1 MKKGVFQLA
10 QSKYSSCGQGIGQHQ
25 YNLEPHKSMQVVH
38 VSSDGVST
46 EFKITQR
53 MRGAAGDV
61 DDDSEEEDLDW
72 PSPSESSSNNMGE
85 EGLNLR
91 GFSDVARQRSKR
103 TTASRDPLSWFGLPS
118 YSLKEAKASF
128 VEALEVIARL
138 ASAKDELKSLLQ
150 QSNGL

>member
-1 MKKGVFQLA
+1 MKKGLFQLA

-25 YNLEPHKSMQVVH
+25 YNLEPHKSMQVVQ
-38 VSSDGVST
+38 VSSDGDST

-53 MRGAAGDV
+53 MRVASGDV

-72 PSPSESSSNNMGE
+72 PSPSESSSNNMGK

-91 GFSDVARQRSKR
+91 GVSDMPRQRSNR

-118 YSLKEAKASF
+118 HSLKEAKSSF
-128 VEALEVIARL
+128 LEALQVIASL
-138 ASAKDELKSLLQ
+138 ASAKEELKSFQ
-150 QSNGL
+150 QSNSL